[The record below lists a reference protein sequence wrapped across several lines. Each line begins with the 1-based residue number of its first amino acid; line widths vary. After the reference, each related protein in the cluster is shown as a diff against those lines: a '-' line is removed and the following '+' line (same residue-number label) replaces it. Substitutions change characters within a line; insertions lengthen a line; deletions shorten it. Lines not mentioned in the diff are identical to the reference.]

1 MRLCYSIV
9 MFMAL
14 LMLVSGLS
22 LMAGC
27 GKKGPLYHPIEAQ
40 QTDARKTTETDK
52 TKKSPAPTT
61 RP

>member
-22 LMAGC
+22 LISGC
-27 GKKGPLYHPIEAQ
+27 GKKGPLYHPPQTQ
-40 QTDARKTTETDK
+40 QQVDKQQIDKAKQINPKKTQQ
-52 TKKSPAPTT
+52 P
-61 RP
+61 